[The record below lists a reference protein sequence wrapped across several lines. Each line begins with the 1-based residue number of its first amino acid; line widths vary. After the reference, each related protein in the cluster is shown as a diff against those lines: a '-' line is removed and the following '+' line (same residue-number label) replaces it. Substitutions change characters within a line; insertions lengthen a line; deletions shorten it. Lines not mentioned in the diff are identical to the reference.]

1 MKAAALIATLLAL
14 GWTAAEARAC
24 TELFTP
30 NDFLSVSC
38 KVAGSSI
45 AAAEFSKVC
54 APACRQGFSSY
65 IAALRASCGA
75 AGNAEAARVQAGC
88 SAQVRPQVMVNANA
102 DAQQCLDYFSPN
114 DFLHSSC
121 RIGGSR
127 VQAADFAK
135 VCSSQCSQDLK
146 SYTLALRSTC
156 AAAGD
161 AEAKRIEAGCGSS
174 IRANIVAEDTKCT
187 DSFGPNDFLRG
198 RCQVEDGDIDSADEL
213 QKVCA
218 GVCRQDLNG
227 YLYALRS
234 ACAADGD
241 AEARRIENACH
252 SAAVTSMLFS
262 TSTNSNSCISYY
274 NANDF
279 LKPACQV
286 NDGKI
291 TSSADFAK
299 VCSSECRQDL
309 SGYLSALRATCANEG
324 DFEASRIEN
333 GCSAGRGL

>member
-1 MKAAALIATLLAL
+1 MKAAALIATLLAF
-14 GWTAAEARAC
+14 GWTPAEARAC

-30 NDFLSVSC
+30 NDFLAGAC

-45 AAAEFSKVC
+45 TAADFAKVC
-54 APACRQGFSSY
+54 APSCHQGFASY
-65 IAALRASCGA
+65 VAALRASCGA

-88 SAQVRPQVMVNANA
+88 AGPRVQPNIINANA
-102 DAQQCLDYFSPN
+102 QCLDYFSPN

-121 RIGGSR
+121 RVSGNRI
-127 VQAADFAK
+127 QAGDFAK
-135 VCSSQCSQDLK
+135 VCSSSCSQDLK
-146 SYTLALRSTC
+146 SYNLALRSTC
-156 AAAGD
+156 GAEGD

-174 IRANIVAEDTKCT
+174 VRANVAADVQCV
-187 DSFGPNDFLRG
+187 DSFGPNDFLRAE
-198 RCQVEDGDIDSADEL
+198 CQVQDGDLDEAAEFK
-213 QKVCA
+213 KVCS

-241 AEARRIENACH
+241 AAARKIENECH
-252 SAAVTSMLFS
+252 SVAFNQFYSANS
-262 TSTNSNSCISYY
+262 NSNSCIAYY

-279 LKPACQV
+279 LRPSCQV
-286 NDGKI
+286 SDGKI

-299 VCSSECRQDL
+299 VCSSECKQDL

-324 DFEASRIEN
+324 NFEASRIEN
-333 GCSAGRGL
+333 GCAAGRGL